1 MAIAHS
7 TQGSGEAA
15 DYPKGRSREA
25 AQRIKQRKASVS
37 MNIYSLQRIQPSF
50 IPLAIEVFYRCP
62 TNSEKSYA

>member
-1 MAIAHS
+1 
-7 TQGSGEAA
+7 
-15 DYPKGRSREA
+15 
-25 AQRIKQRKASVS
+25 